1 MKKFLVLFLVA
12 ALAGLAGCGKPSRI
26 EQQCATLRR
35 LVTHVAVHGTDAAAR
50 EKPGMILDFDADGN
64 VVGIEIMDA
73 SQRVSDP
80 RRVDFTA
87 VA

>member
-1 MKKFLVLFLVA
+1 MRITFDPETDTLTFVL
-12 ALAGLAGCGKPSRI
+12 R
-26 EQQCATLRR
+26 
-35 LVTHVAVHGTDAAAR
+35 DAPIVESDE